1 MNRLNLVLI
10 CALTLAVTTCSIY
23 KSKYDNLVYEL
34 KQNELQSTIVKE
46 QKEKQY
52 ANILLNN
59 VETLQSNVN
68 DIDTHFN
75 SVVNRLDSSNVN
87 GLYNFKNSKQN
98 SAITAITDNVSE
110 VADKQL
116 RKCRADYK
124 AIRTEYLIMAK
135 DRDIVIAHYN
145 SLIDWYENLRAINNK

>member
-1 MNRLNLVLI
+1 MDRLNLVLI
-10 CALTLAVTTCSIY
+10 CALSLTVVTCSVY
-23 KSKYDNLVYEL
+23 KNKYDNLVNEL
-34 KQNELQSTIVKE
+34 TQNELQSTIVKE

-52 ANILLNN
+52 VDISLNT

-75 SVVNRLDSSNVN
+75 SVVNSLDSGNVG
-87 GLYNFKNSKQN
+87 GLYNFEDSKQN
-98 SAITAITDNVSE
+98 STITTVTNNVSE
-110 VADKQL
+110 IADKQL
-116 RKCRADYK
+116 RKCRANYK

>member
-52 ANILLNN
+52 VDILLNT

-75 SVVNRLDSSNVN
+75 SVVNRLDSGNVG
-87 GLYNFKNSKQN
+87 GLYNFEDSKQN
-98 SAITAITDNVSE
+98 STITTITNNVSE
-110 VADKQL
+110 IADKQL
-116 RKCRADYK
+116 RKCRANYK